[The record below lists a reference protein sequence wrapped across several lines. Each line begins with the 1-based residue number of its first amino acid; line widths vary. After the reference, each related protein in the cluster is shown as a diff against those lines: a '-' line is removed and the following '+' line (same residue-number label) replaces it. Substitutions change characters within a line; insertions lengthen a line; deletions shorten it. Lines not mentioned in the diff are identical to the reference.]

1 MIRGK
6 DPEYTAQFHL
16 NLLFVLADT
25 LELALLD
32 CDESGAKI
40 GKKLRFEDRMNF
52 NKAIKAVKDIRS
64 NLNKTS
70 IKNQEDYGDAS
81 DEIYSMIVERAD
93 KI

>member
-1 MIRGK
+1 MS
-6 DPEYTAQFHL
+6 D
-16 NLLFVLADT
+16 V
-25 LELALLD
+25 LELCLLD
-32 CDESGAKI
+32 CDESGARI

-70 IKNQEDYGDAS
+70 IKNQVDYGDAS

>member
-16 NLLFVLADT
+16 NLLFDRADVM
-25 LELALLD
+25 ELALLD
-32 CDESGAKI
+32 CDESGARI
-40 GKKLRFEDRMNF
+40 GKTLRLEDRMNF
-52 NKAIKAVKDIRS
+52 NKAIKAFKDIRS

-70 IKNQEDYGDAS
+70 IKNQVDYGDAS

>member
-52 NKAIKAVKDIRS
+52 NKAIRAVKDIRS

-70 IKNQEDYGDAS
+70 IKNQVDYGDAS
-81 DEIYSMIVERAD
+81 DEIYNLIVERAD
-93 KI
+93 TI

>member
-1 MIRGK
+1 MIRDK
-6 DPEYTAQFHL
+6 DPHYTAQFHL

-70 IKNQEDYGDAS
+70 IKNQVDYGDAS
-81 DEIYSMIVERAD
+81 DEIYQLIVERAD